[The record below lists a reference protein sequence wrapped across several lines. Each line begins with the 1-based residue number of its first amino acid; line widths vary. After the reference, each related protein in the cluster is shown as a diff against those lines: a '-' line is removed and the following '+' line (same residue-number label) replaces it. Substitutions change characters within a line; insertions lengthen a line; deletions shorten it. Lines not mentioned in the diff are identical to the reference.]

1 MSNAVEFG
9 TCSWKFPSWEGLVY
23 SQADGIN
30 YLAEYARH
38 YDTVEIDQWFW
49 SLFGQETVSLPKPET
64 VAEYLASVPEDFR
77 FSIKAPN
84 SITLTHVYKRAR
96 KDAGKPNH
104 HFLSGELTGRFLSL
118 IEPMRAQTS
127 VVMFQFEYLN
137 RQKMAHLAAFLDQL
151 DAFLSALPA
160 GWQYGIEPRNPQYL
174 TPDYFELL
182 ARHGVSHVFCQ
193 GYYMQ
198 PIQELYPRAAERL
211 VAPVVIRLMGPDRA
225 AIEEKTGKKWNTDA
239 DPKDGDIAGVVDVV
253 DDMLARGQRVI
264 VNVNNHYEGSAP
276 VTIRKLREVL
286 GARHSQG

>member
-1 MSNAVEFG
+1 MEPGVELG

-23 SQADGIN
+23 SAADDIN
-30 YLAEYARH
+30 YLAEYAEH
-38 YDTVEIDQWFW
+38 YGTVEIDQWFW

-104 HFLSGELTGRFLSL
+104 HFLSRELTERFLSL
-118 IEPMRAQTS
+118 IEPMREHTS

-137 RQKMAHLAAFLDQL
+137 KQKMSGRAAFLEAL
-151 DAFLSALPA
+151 DGYLDTVPE
-160 GWQYGIEPRNPQYL
+160 GWTYGVEPRNPQYL
-174 TPDYFELL
+174 EPGYFDLL

-198 PIQELYPRAAERL
+198 PIQEIYPSVADKL
-211 VAPVVIRLMGPDRA
+211 VSPTVIRLMGPDRK

-239 DPKDGDIAGVVDVV
+239 DPKDEDLQGVAEVIN
-253 DDMLARGQRVI
+253 DMLARGQRVI

-276 VTIRKLREVL
+276 VTIRKLRQML
-286 GARHSQG
+286 PAGALR